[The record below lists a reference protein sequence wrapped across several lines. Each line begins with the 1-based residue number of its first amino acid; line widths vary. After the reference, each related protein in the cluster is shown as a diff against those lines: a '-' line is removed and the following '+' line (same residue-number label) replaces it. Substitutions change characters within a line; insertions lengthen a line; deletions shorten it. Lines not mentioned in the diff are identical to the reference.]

1 MDLTNYPYFQFR
13 GKQSNEFA
21 MRIRNEM
28 TFTIPEAALQFTEV
42 DGRSSDVI
50 YDKGKYKDI
59 EKVFPVRLYK
69 QADTTIA
76 AQLRDIAAWLYL
88 SKDYAPLIFSEYSEY
103 YYKALGYS
111 KVDAADKTRSWLD
124 VDFVFKCQ
132 PFVFR
137 LDGDD
142 ERDIKSGGGIRNLE
156 AFSSLPIIT
165 FNKTSSTQD
174 SNIYINGQQFRIAK
188 EAGTGKITLD
198 CEEGIAYKDGG
209 LNITKYCFL
218 NTDGYNPI
226 TLPPGESIIN
236 YTYITDFKIKPKWR
250 TLAV

>member
-13 GKQSNEFA
+13 GKKSNEFS

-28 TFTIPEAALQFTEV
+28 MFTIPEAALEFTEI
-42 DGRSSDVI
+42 DGRNSDVI
-50 YDKGKYKDI
+50 YDKGKYNDI

-69 QADTTIA
+69 QPDTTIA

-142 ERDIKSGGGIRNLE
+142 ERDIKSGGGIRNPE

-198 CEEGIAYKDGG
+198 CE
-209 LNITKYCFL
+209 
-218 NTDGYNPI
+218 
-226 TLPPGESIIN
+226 
-236 YTYITDFKIKPKWR
+236 
-250 TLAV
+250 